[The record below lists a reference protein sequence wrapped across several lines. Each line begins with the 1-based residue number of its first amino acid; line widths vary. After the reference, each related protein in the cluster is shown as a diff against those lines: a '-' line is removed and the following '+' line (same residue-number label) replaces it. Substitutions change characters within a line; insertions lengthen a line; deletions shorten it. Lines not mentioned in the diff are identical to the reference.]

1 MSGAAATTNPDFV
14 AAWSDD
20 TGTSFTEGSTDGAL
34 NGASQVTLVAA
45 PAASTR
51 RIIKTIY
58 IENKDTAAVTITV
71 TYNNNGTLR
80 TIAKVT
86 LQVADTWS
94 TDGTTDSTGALKQTL
109 GTINLA
115 TQVTGV
121 LPVANG
127 GTGVTASTG
136 ANSVVLRDASVNISA
151 NVVSEGYSN
160 VAAAGT
166 TTTLTVASVPN
177 YVVTGSGGQTY
188 QLPDATTLANGAN
201 YTFNNNQ
208 SSGTIVV
215 KNNSSTTITT
225 IQSGGF
231 VDVSLLSNSTSA
243 GTWDV
248 HNFAPSNVSWS
259 TNTLDYAGS
268 ITSATWNGTTVA
280 YNRGGTGQSSA
291 FTQYGV
297 TYASSTTALATSAA
311 GTTGQLLQAN
321 TSGAP
326 TWVTPTYATTGKAIA
341 MAMIF
346 GF

>member
-1 MSGAAATTNPDFV
+1 MIILDATTKSLTVAMSGAAATTNPDFV

-20 TGTSFTEGSTDGAL
+20 TGTSFTEGATDGVL
-34 NGASQVTLVAA
+34 NGSSQVTLVAA

-51 RIIKTIY
+51 RIIKTVY

-94 TDGTTDSTGALKQTL
+94 TDGTTDSTGALKQTM
-109 GTINLA
+109 GTVSL
-115 TQVTGV
+115 TTGVTGV
-121 LPVANG
+121 LPN
-127 GTGVTASTG
+127 
-136 ANSVVLRDASVNISA
+136 
-151 NVVSEGYSN
+151 
-160 VAAAGT
+160 
-166 TTTLTVASVPN
+166 
-177 YVVTGSGGQTY
+177 
-188 QLPDATTLANGAN
+188 
-201 YTFNNNQ
+201 
-208 SSGTIVV
+208 
-215 KNNSSTTITT
+215 
-225 IQSGGF
+225 
-231 VDVSLLSNSTSA
+231 
-243 GTWDV
+243 
-248 HNFAPSNVSWS
+248 
-259 TNTLDYAGS
+259 TN
-268 ITSATWNGTTVA
+268 
-280 YNRGGTGQSSA
+280 GGTGQSSA

-297 TYASSTTALATSAA
+297 TYASTTTALATSAA

>member
-1 MSGAAATTNPDFV
+1 MIILDATTKSLTVAMSGAAATTNPDFV

-20 TGTSFTEGSTDGAL
+20 TGTSFTEGATDGVL
-34 NGASQVTLVAA
+34 NGASPVTLVAA

-51 RIIKTIY
+51 RIIKTVY

-94 TDGTTDSTGALKQTL
+94 TDGTTDSTGALKQTM
-109 GTINLA
+109 GTVSL
-115 TQVTGV
+115 TTGVTGV
-121 LPVANG
+121 LPN
-127 GTGVTASTG
+127 
-136 ANSVVLRDASVNISA
+136 
-151 NVVSEGYSN
+151 
-160 VAAAGT
+160 
-166 TTTLTVASVPN
+166 
-177 YVVTGSGGQTY
+177 
-188 QLPDATTLANGAN
+188 
-201 YTFNNNQ
+201 
-208 SSGTIVV
+208 
-215 KNNSSTTITT
+215 
-225 IQSGGF
+225 
-231 VDVSLLSNSTSA
+231 
-243 GTWDV
+243 
-248 HNFAPSNVSWS
+248 
-259 TNTLDYAGS
+259 TN
-268 ITSATWNGTTVA
+268 
-280 YNRGGTGQSSA
+280 GGTGQSSA

-297 TYASSTTALATSAA
+297 TYASTTTALATSAA

>member
-1 MSGAAATTNPDFV
+1 MIILDATTKSLTVAMSGAAATTNPDFV

-20 TGTSFTEGSTDGAL
+20 TGTSFTEGATDGVL
-34 NGASQVTLVAA
+34 NGSSQVTLVAA

-51 RIIKTIY
+51 RIIKTVY

-94 TDGTTDSTGALKQTL
+94 TDGTTDSSGALKQTM
-109 GTINLA
+109 GTVSL
-115 TQVTGV
+115 TTGVTGV
-121 LPVANG
+121 LPN
-127 GTGVTASTG
+127 
-136 ANSVVLRDASVNISA
+136 
-151 NVVSEGYSN
+151 
-160 VAAAGT
+160 
-166 TTTLTVASVPN
+166 
-177 YVVTGSGGQTY
+177 
-188 QLPDATTLANGAN
+188 
-201 YTFNNNQ
+201 
-208 SSGTIVV
+208 
-215 KNNSSTTITT
+215 
-225 IQSGGF
+225 
-231 VDVSLLSNSTSA
+231 
-243 GTWDV
+243 
-248 HNFAPSNVSWS
+248 
-259 TNTLDYAGS
+259 TN
-268 ITSATWNGTTVA
+268 
-280 YNRGGTGQSSA
+280 GGTGQSSA

-297 TYASSTTALATSAA
+297 TYASTTTALATSAA

>member
-1 MSGAAATTNPDFV
+1 MIILDATTKSLTVAMSGAAATTNPDFV

-20 TGTSFTEGSTDGAL
+20 TGTSFTEGATDGAL

-51 RIIKTIY
+51 RIIKTVY

-109 GTINLA
+109 GTVSL
-115 TQVTGV
+115 TTGVTGV
-121 LPVANG
+121 LPTANG
-127 GTGVTASTG
+127 GTNLSSFT
-136 ANSVVLRDASVNISA
+136 
-151 NVVSEGYSN
+151 
-160 VAAAGT
+160 
-166 TTTLTVASVPN
+166 
-177 YVVTGSGGQTY
+177 SGGAVY
-188 QLPDATTLANGAN
+188 AT
-201 YTFNNNQ
+201 
-208 SSGTIVV
+208 
-215 KNNSSTTITT
+215 
-225 IQSGGF
+225 
-231 VDVSLLSNSTSA
+231 STSVLA
-243 GTWDV
+243 TGTL
-248 HNFAPSNVSWS
+248 P
-259 TNTLDYAGS
+259 NTA
-268 ITSATWNGTTVA
+268 
-280 YNRGGTGQSSA
+280 GGTGQSSA

-297 TYASSTTALATSAA
+297 TYASTTTALATSAA
-311 GTTGQLLQAN
+311 GTTGQYLQAN

-326 TWVTPTYATTGKAIA
+326 TWVTPTAGVTTGKAIA

>member
-20 TGTSFTEGSTDGAL
+20 TGTSFTEGATDGAL

-51 RIIKTIY
+51 RIIKTVY

-109 GTINLA
+109 GTVSL
-115 TQVTGV
+115 TTGVTGV
-121 LPVANG
+121 LPN
-127 GTGVTASTG
+127 
-136 ANSVVLRDASVNISA
+136 
-151 NVVSEGYSN
+151 
-160 VAAAGT
+160 
-166 TTTLTVASVPN
+166 
-177 YVVTGSGGQTY
+177 
-188 QLPDATTLANGAN
+188 
-201 YTFNNNQ
+201 
-208 SSGTIVV
+208 
-215 KNNSSTTITT
+215 
-225 IQSGGF
+225 
-231 VDVSLLSNSTSA
+231 
-243 GTWDV
+243 
-248 HNFAPSNVSWS
+248 
-259 TNTLDYAGS
+259 TN
-268 ITSATWNGTTVA
+268 
-280 YNRGGTGQSSA
+280 GGTGQSSA

-297 TYASSTTALATSAA
+297 TYASTTTALATSAA
-311 GTTGQLLQAN
+311 GTTGQYLQAN

-326 TWVTPTYATTGKAIA
+326 TWVTPTAGVTTGKAIA

>member
-1 MSGAAATTNPDFV
+1 MIILDATTKSLTVAMSGAAATTNPDFV

-20 TGTSFTEGSTDGAL
+20 TGTSFTEGATDGVL

-51 RIIKTIY
+51 RIIKTVY

-71 TYNNNGTLR
+71 TYNNNATLR

-86 LQVADTWS
+86 LQVGDTWS
-94 TDGTTDSTGALKQTL
+94 TDGTTDSSGALKQTL

-121 LPVANG
+121 LPTANG
-127 GTGVTASTG
+127 GTNLSSFT
-136 ANSVVLRDASVNISA
+136 
-151 NVVSEGYSN
+151 
-160 VAAAGT
+160 
-166 TTTLTVASVPN
+166 
-177 YVVTGSGGQTY
+177 SGGAVY
-188 QLPDATTLANGAN
+188 AT
-201 YTFNNNQ
+201 
-208 SSGTIVV
+208 
-215 KNNSSTTITT
+215 
-225 IQSGGF
+225 
-231 VDVSLLSNSTSA
+231 STSVLA
-243 GTWDV
+243 TGTL
-248 HNFAPSNVSWS
+248 P
-259 TNTLDYAGS
+259 NTA
-268 ITSATWNGTTVA
+268 
-280 YNRGGTGQSSA
+280 GGTGQSSA

-297 TYASSTTALATSAA
+297 TYASTTTALATSAA

>member
-20 TGTSFTEGSTDGAL
+20 TGTSFTEGATDGVL
-34 NGASQVTLVAA
+34 NGSSQVTLVAA

-51 RIIKTIY
+51 RIIKTVY

-94 TDGTTDSTGALKQTL
+94 TDGTTDSSGALKQTM
-109 GTINLA
+109 GTVSL
-115 TQVTGV
+115 TTGVTGV
-121 LPVANG
+121 LPN
-127 GTGVTASTG
+127 
-136 ANSVVLRDASVNISA
+136 
-151 NVVSEGYSN
+151 
-160 VAAAGT
+160 
-166 TTTLTVASVPN
+166 
-177 YVVTGSGGQTY
+177 
-188 QLPDATTLANGAN
+188 
-201 YTFNNNQ
+201 
-208 SSGTIVV
+208 
-215 KNNSSTTITT
+215 
-225 IQSGGF
+225 
-231 VDVSLLSNSTSA
+231 
-243 GTWDV
+243 
-248 HNFAPSNVSWS
+248 
-259 TNTLDYAGS
+259 TN
-268 ITSATWNGTTVA
+268 
-280 YNRGGTGQSSA
+280 GGTGQSSA

-297 TYASSTTALATSAA
+297 TYASTTTALATSAA

>member
-1 MSGAAATTNPDFV
+1 MIILDATTKSLTVAMSGAAATTNPDFV

-20 TGTSFTEGSTDGAL
+20 TGTSFTEGATDGAL
-34 NGASQVTLVAA
+34 NGSSQVTLVAA

-94 TDGTTDSTGALKQTL
+94 TDGTTDSSGALKQTM
-109 GTINLA
+109 GTVSL
-115 TQVTGV
+115 TTGVTGV
-121 LPVANG
+121 LPN
-127 GTGVTASTG
+127 
-136 ANSVVLRDASVNISA
+136 
-151 NVVSEGYSN
+151 
-160 VAAAGT
+160 
-166 TTTLTVASVPN
+166 
-177 YVVTGSGGQTY
+177 
-188 QLPDATTLANGAN
+188 
-201 YTFNNNQ
+201 
-208 SSGTIVV
+208 
-215 KNNSSTTITT
+215 
-225 IQSGGF
+225 
-231 VDVSLLSNSTSA
+231 
-243 GTWDV
+243 
-248 HNFAPSNVSWS
+248 
-259 TNTLDYAGS
+259 TN
-268 ITSATWNGTTVA
+268 
-280 YNRGGTGQSSA
+280 GGTGQSSA

-297 TYASSTTALATSAA
+297 TYASTTTALATSAA

>member
-20 TGTSFTEGSTDGAL
+20 TGTSFTEGATDGVL

-94 TDGTTDSTGALKQTL
+94 TDGTTDSSGALKQTL

-121 LPVANG
+121 LPTANG
-127 GTGVTASTG
+127 GTNLSSFT
-136 ANSVVLRDASVNISA
+136 
-151 NVVSEGYSN
+151 
-160 VAAAGT
+160 
-166 TTTLTVASVPN
+166 
-177 YVVTGSGGQTY
+177 SGGAVY
-188 QLPDATTLANGAN
+188 AT
-201 YTFNNNQ
+201 
-208 SSGTIVV
+208 
-215 KNNSSTTITT
+215 
-225 IQSGGF
+225 
-231 VDVSLLSNSTSA
+231 STSVLA
-243 GTWDV
+243 TGTL
-248 HNFAPSNVSWS
+248 P
-259 TNTLDYAGS
+259 NTA
-268 ITSATWNGTTVA
+268 
-280 YNRGGTGQSSA
+280 GGTGQSSA

-297 TYASSTTALATSAA
+297 TYASTTTALATSAA